1 MVRIGKTFA
10 ATLVLAASVFV
21 MLSGGCGNK
30 AGNGEFGGS
39 QVDPSADMDSGSSG
53 GGGASTGTGGGTDP
67 SGHGFFQGGGEG
79 GPGDCPSGAPLS
91 CFVNKSCSNG
101 GHTTLTGKVYDPA
114 GKVPIYNV
122 VVFVP
127 NDPSSLPVI
136 TPGTSSCNQCD
147 VPVGDYVT
155 VGTTDKTGSFTLEDV
170 PTGKNVPL
178 VVQIGK
184 WRRIITVPN
193 VADCRTTTL
202 PNSGANQARLPKNHH
217 EGDMPQ
223 MALLTGGL
231 DDLGCFL
238 TRVGIDPA
246 EYTAPKGGGR
256 LDIYQGLGNG
266 LGGGGIPGLG
276 GGGGGMSMTGP
287 GLSNGTA
294 GDCTTT
300 SCPLWTK

>member
-79 GPGDCPSGAPLS
+79 GPGDCPSGAPLG

-114 GKVPIYNV
+114 GKIPLYNV

-127 NDPSSLPVI
+127 NDPIL
-136 TPGTSSCNQCD
+136 
-147 VPVGDYVT
+147 
-155 VGTTDKTGSFTLEDV
+155 
-170 PTGKNVPL
+170 
-178 VVQIGK
+178 
-184 WRRIITVPN
+184 
-193 VADCRTTTL
+193 A
-202 PNSGANQARLPKNHH
+202 
-217 EGDMPQ
+217 
-223 MALLTGGL
+223 
-231 DDLGCFL
+231 
-238 TRVGIDPA
+238 
-246 EYTAPKGGGR
+246 
-256 LDIYQGLGNG
+256 
-266 LGGGGIPGLG
+266 
-276 GGGGGMSMTGP
+276 
-287 GLSNGTA
+287 A
-294 GDCTTT
+294 GDHAGHQLVQHVRR
-300 SCPLWTK
+300 SDRRLRHGRDHGHRPDRSR